1 MRALV
6 VVAAGALAA
15 TASAGERSGRV
26 VRVERAPSI
35 EVFVP
40 AGTFT
45 MGVSTDE
52 NDEGEK
58 ATAEI
63 ECKRAY
69 DFEIGNHRMIQFM
82 TPSGNPVTVCD
93 RYSEELE
100 AMAEHQVTLGAFAID
115 RDEVSV
121 TAYRACVAAG
131 GCELD
136 ALIDGDERYL
146 RDDGAM
152 VNVTWLEARDFCRWR
167 GGRLPTEAEWERAA
181 RGDDGRRWPW
191 GFTDRPNDF
200 NHGQPRSL
208 QMRQI
213 GRSLDALD
221 LIGDPDASDGADG
234 VAPPGSYPWGAGP
247 YGTRDQA
254 GNVAEW
260 TADVR
265 GVSDD
270 TLGYKGLSRIN
281 PLRDGKDTDPRVV
294 RGGSWRQP
302 AFLGRTNLRDPIGLY
317 TDAGPARLFRPQQRF
332 SYVGFR
338 CARSL

>member
-1 MRALV
+1 MRAMV

-15 TASAGERSGRV
+15 TASAGERAGRV
-26 VRVERAPSI
+26 IRVERAPSL

-45 MGVSTDE
+45 MGVSDK
-52 NDEGEK
+52 DLK
-58 ATAEI
+58 DAVDD
-63 ECKRAY
+63 CSRAY
-69 DFEIGNHRMIQFM
+69 VEDVSDSFARTFI
-82 TPSGNPVTVCD
+82 TPSSDQTDVCT
-93 RYSEELE
+93 RYEQELE
-100 AMAEHQVTLGAFAID
+100 AMTERQVTLAAFAID

-121 TAYRACVAAG
+121 AGYRACVAAG
-131 GCELD
+131 ACELD

-146 RDDGAM
+146 RDDGPM
-152 VNVTWLEARDFCRWR
+152 VNVTWLEARDFCHWR

-191 GFTDRPNDF
+191 GFTDRPADF
-200 NHGQPRSL
+200 NHGQQRVPL
-208 QMRQI
+208 MEQI
-213 GRSLDALD
+213 ERGISALD
-221 LIGDPDASDGADG
+221 LVGDPDASDGAAEL
-234 VAPPGSYPWGAGP
+234 APPGSYPWGAGP

-265 GVSDD
+265 GTSGD
-270 TLGYKGLSRIN
+270 TLGYTGESLIN
-281 PLRDGKDTDPRVV
+281 PFRDGQDTDPRVV

-302 AFLGRTNLRDPIGLY
+302 AFLGRANLRDPIGLI
-317 TDAGPARLFRPQQRF
+317 TFQGARRLFQPQERF
-332 SYVGFR
+332 SYIGFR